1 MSKLPLEGIRVLDF
15 TRYAS
20 GPICSQI
27 MGDLGAEI
35 WKIEAPGVG
44 DVGRTGTPFKN
55 GEAAYFH
62 SYNRSKKSI
71 TLDTRTPEAQ
81 EIIKKMIPMCDVFL
95 DNSAPGF
102 MEKIGFDYE
111 SVRKLNPKII
121 YTAITGFGLTGDSPY
136 KKQAAMDPVIQA
148 RSGLMA
154 HTGFGDAPVKAGPA
168 IADLISGYYACMG
181 TLTAL
186 YERTNSGEGQMV
198 DIAMMDAMFASL
210 DSIVVGYGFSGKV
223 PPRMGNRVTMLG
235 ATGSYPTKDGK
246 AVMITCA
253 SDKLAF
259 TFAKCAG
266 QDWMLEDPRFQGN
279 AARSQ
284 NQDWIDEQLVPWTKT
299 KTREELVEIMQAN
312 GVPCCVIN
320 DIGDN
325 WNDPHFK
332 ARDMLVTLP
341 HPIAGEITMAG
352 QPIKLSRT
360 PAQLKTAGPV
370 LGANNEEILGG
381 VMGISAEELAALKE
395 KGVI

>member
-1 MSKLPLEGIRVLDF
+1 
-15 TRYAS
+15 
-20 GPICSQI
+20 
-27 MGDLGAEI
+27 
-35 WKIEAPGVG
+35 
-44 DVGRTGTPFKN
+44 
-55 GEAAYFH
+55 
-62 SYNRSKKSI
+62 
-71 TLDTRTPEAQ
+71 
-81 EIIKKMIPMCDVFL
+81 
-95 DNSAPGF
+95 
-102 MEKIGFDYE
+102 
-111 SVRKLNPKII
+111 
-121 YTAITGFGLTGDSPY
+121 
-136 KKQAAMDPVIQA
+136 
-148 RSGLMA
+148 
-154 HTGFGDAPVKAGPA
+154 
-168 IADLISGYYACMG
+168 
-181 TLTAL
+181 
-186 YERTNSGEGQMV
+186 
-198 DIAMMDAMFASL
+198 
-210 DSIVVGYGFSGKV
+210 
-223 PPRMGNRVTMLG
+223 MGNRVTMLG

-253 SDKLAF
+253 SDKLAY

-370 LGANNEEILGG
+370 LGANNEEILTG